1 MIEERCQFWAKK
13 RFLKVGSY
21 LRKISKAEIC
31 THVRELDS
39 MSELSG
45 FVYIKSHVTL
55 HVNSEAQKVNYEYC
69 MVNILSWSLNKRQLN
84 YNYERSRLAYDAL

>member
-1 MIEERCQFWAKK
+1 M
-13 RFLKVGSY
+13 GSY

-55 HVNSEAQKVNYEYC
+55 HVNSKAQKVNWD
-69 MVNILSWSLNKRQLN
+69 MTAQKFQ
-84 YNYERSRLAYDAL
+84 